1 MWVQGYQKQYW
12 YWETVPSWFRYP
24 VQKISKPAV
33 VIFGPGL
40 FRKGLSAANQNPGFC
55 MLWLC
60 WFEAAPFD
68 RSSLRLTSASIH
80 ERCRCGRSST
90 PGEEAPRVGGL
101 SGWDELTRFRVIW
114 TQPHP
119 QHFISASPLPAAQQR
134 EAEVENLQDFR
145 RKSSFPQVS
154 RSSRLALCSPSTQ
167 YTFLISYLHQEQPWQ
182 EVQIIVFT
190 RPTFRRAF
198 WRSGWLFPLERAE
211 RHVIIAN
218 VTWWKITS
226 SQSPRPGDN
235 CCSPLLLQQAKQE
248 WQGSHLCRQDSGTP
262 PSMARWWSNT
272 PKRHGASRVC
282 TPRNGTCPSRLLG
295 LTLLL

>member
-90 PGEEAPRVGGL
+90 PGEEAPRMGGL
-101 SGWDELTRFRVIW
+101 SGWDELTRFRVTLQSHRVTVADAGRAIW
-114 TQPHP
+114 SHP
-119 QHFISASPLPAAQQR
+119 VPP
-134 EAEVENLQDFR
+134 V
-145 RKSSFPQVS
+145 
-154 RSSRLALCSPSTQ
+154 LCG
-167 YTFLISYLHQEQPWQ
+167 
-182 EVQIIVFT
+182 V
-190 RPTFRRAF
+190 
-198 WRSGWLFPLERAE
+198 
-211 RHVIIAN
+211 
-218 VTWWKITS
+218 
-226 SQSPRPGDN
+226 
-235 CCSPLLLQQAKQE
+235 
-248 WQGSHLCRQDSGTP
+248 
-262 PSMARWWSNT
+262 
-272 PKRHGASRVC
+272 
-282 TPRNGTCPSRLLG
+282 
-295 LTLLL
+295 